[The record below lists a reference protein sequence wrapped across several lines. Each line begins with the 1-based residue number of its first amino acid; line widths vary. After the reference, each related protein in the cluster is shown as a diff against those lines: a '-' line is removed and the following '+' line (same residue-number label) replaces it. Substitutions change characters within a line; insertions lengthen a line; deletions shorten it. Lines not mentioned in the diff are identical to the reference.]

1 MIEAGLAAYR
11 ITRFIVADTIFD
23 RPRDRV
29 HNWLLARGHIK
40 VLEGLS
46 CGYCVSVWVSFFV
59 ALVKGPRT
67 VKKTLAISGIAAL
80 VWSVDR
86 LAVNAEEATGH
97 LETIAGGRKP

>member
-29 HNWLLARGHIK
+29 HNWLLTRGYEKLH
-40 VLEGLS
+40 EGVS

-59 ALVKGPRT
+59 ALVRGPRT

-86 LAVNAEEATGH
+86 LAANAEGAAGH
-97 LETIAGGRKP
+97 LETIMDGRKP